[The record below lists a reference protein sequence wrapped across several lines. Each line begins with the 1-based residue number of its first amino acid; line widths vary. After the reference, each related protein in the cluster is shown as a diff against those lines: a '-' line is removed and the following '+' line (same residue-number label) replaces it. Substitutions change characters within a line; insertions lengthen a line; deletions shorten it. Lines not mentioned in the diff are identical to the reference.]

1 LDEKGVTSAIEGLQT
16 AGNFG
21 FNILNSDFGAQAVGG
36 IIEGLLK
43 SLSNNMPPDFN
54 ALPSEVSNLFSNFTG
69 ATTNLL
75 KEIYLEIKG
84 NKKGNENKK

>member
-1 LDEKGVTSAIEGLQT
+1 
-16 AGNFG
+16 
-21 FNILNSDFGAQAVGG
+21 
-36 IIEGLLK
+36 
-43 SLSNNMPPDFN
+43 MPPDFN